1 MIRLIKIG
9 LAAFASLFCLF
20 YALQNIVNLQ
30 SAFGFVAY
38 IGSMADHPAYP
49 QAFGPAVTSPALIW
63 ILLWII
69 IGLELIA
76 GLLAGKGAVDMLLA
90 RNGTAVD
97 FNAAKK
103 WAIAGCGVGVLVW
116 FGIFGAFAGA
126 YFQMWQHEAGTNAM
140 QGAFTYALQMGLV
153 WILLAATDDE

>member
-1 MIRLIKIG
+1 MIRLIKIS

-20 YALQNIVNLQ
+20 YALQNIANLQ
-30 SAFGFVAY
+30 AAFGFVAY

-49 QAFGPAVTSPALIW
+49 QSFGPAVTSPALIW

-69 IGLELIA
+69 IGLELLA
-76 GLLAGKGAVDMLLA
+76 GVLAGKGAVDLFRA
-90 RNGTAVD
+90 RNASAAD

-103 WAIAGCGVGVLVW
+103 WAVAGCGVGVLVW

-126 YFQMWQHEAGTNAM
+126 FFQMWQTEAGSNALH
-140 QGAFTYALQMGLV
+140 GSFWYSAQMALV
-153 WILLAATDDE
+153 WLMISQKDS